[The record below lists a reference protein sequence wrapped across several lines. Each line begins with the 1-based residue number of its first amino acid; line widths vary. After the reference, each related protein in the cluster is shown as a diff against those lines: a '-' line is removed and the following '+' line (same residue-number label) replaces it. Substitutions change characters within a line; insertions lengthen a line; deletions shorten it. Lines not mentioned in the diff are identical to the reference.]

1 MISAALDIGLVA
13 SSAWF
18 CVRSRPKREHITASY
33 LRERIGIEVY
43 LPRVRFKR
51 PTLRGPKWFEEAL
64 FPTYLFAHFD
74 LLERFRQVHHGHGA
88 RGIVHFG
95 KHWPTVPEAL
105 ISELRRTIP
114 DDQPHVL
121 HEDFCPGDAV
131 IICGGP
137 LDQLEAVVTRVMPG
151 RMRVAVLLE
160 FLGRQTMVELD
171 TADLLTAGRS
181 RPRPV

>member
-1 MISAALDIGLVA
+1 MISAVFDIGQVA
-13 SSAWF
+13 PSAWF
-18 CVRSRPKREHITASY
+18 CVRSRPKREHIAASY
-33 LRERIGIEVY
+33 LREKIGIEVY

-64 FPTYLFAHFD
+64 FPTYLFARFN
-74 LLERFRQVHHGHGA
+74 LLECFRQVHHGHGA

-105 ISELRRTIP
+105 ISELRQTIP
-114 DDQPHVL
+114 DDLPHVL
-121 HEDFCPGDAV
+121 HEEFRPGEAV

-137 LDQLEAVVTRVMPG
+137 LHQLEALVTRVMPG
-151 RMRVAVLLE
+151 KMRVAVLLE

-171 TADLLTAGRS
+171 PADLLKADES
-181 RPRPV
+181 RPRVV

>member
-1 MISAALDIGLVA
+1 MISAVFDMGQVVP
-13 SSAWF
+13 SAWF

-33 LRERIGIEVY
+33 FREKIGIEVY

-64 FPTYLFAHFD
+64 FPTYLFARFN

-105 ISELRRTIP
+105 IFELRQTIA

-121 HEDFCPGDAV
+121 REDFQPGDAV
-131 IICGGP
+131 IISGGP
-137 LDQLEAVVTRVMPG
+137 LHQLEAVVTRVMPG
-151 RMRVAVLLE
+151 KMRVAVLLD
-160 FLGRQTMVELD
+160 FLGRQTMVELEAD
-171 TADLLTAGRS
+171 DLLSAGES
-181 RPRPV
+181 RPRLV